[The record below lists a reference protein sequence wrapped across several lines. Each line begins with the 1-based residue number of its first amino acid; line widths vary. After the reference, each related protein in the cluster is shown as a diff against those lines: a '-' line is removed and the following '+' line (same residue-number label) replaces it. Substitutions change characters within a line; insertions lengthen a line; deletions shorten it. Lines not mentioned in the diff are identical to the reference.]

1 MLENIIGDIQGYIEK
16 VRRQNS
22 IGNQDSQGTCRM
34 ARSYFQICKTR
45 VFNIFLQKVTNNN
58 TEQTLLVDR
67 EDPGQ
72 YFQLIWS
79 DSSQSKR
86 EFSEKDIFC

>member
-22 IGNQDSQGTCRM
+22 FKERAGWLDHTFRFEKHVSLTF
-34 ARSYFQICKTR
+34 SY
-45 VFNIFLQKVTNNN
+45 KVTNNN

-67 EDPGQ
+67 EDPGH
-72 YFQLIWS
+72 YFELIWS
-79 DSSQSKR
+79 DSSQSIR